1 MPLPHAVTRQKL
13 QAFPVVSFSREK
25 LTTATTRN
33 ICGVKELPGKTMRII
48 SVHRQRE
55 SRRVWT
61 FATIQMRCRGLL
73 NTLFHFFHTRCV
85 HFFSA
90 TISRCV
96 PSSYARLRALRSRR
110 GSALKKPFPSDFS
123 SPPSPDSKEEVG
135 EEGGRRLMR

>member
-1 MPLPHAVTRQKL
+1 MPLPHAVTRQNL

-61 FATIQMRCRGLL
+61 FPTIQMRCRGLL
-73 NTLFHFFHTRCV
+73 NKLESGGFICNYQASGMIYY
-85 HFFSA
+85 FS
-90 TISRCV
+90 
-96 PSSYARLRALRSRR
+96 L
-110 GSALKKPFPSDFS
+110 
-123 SPPSPDSKEEVG
+123 
-135 EEGGRRLMR
+135 